1 MNQERFGGIYRLYG
15 IQGAQRLAAAKV
27 AVVGIGG
34 VGTWAAEAL
43 ARTGIGHIILM
54 DMDDICI
61 TNTNRQIHAH
71 DGNYGKLKI
80 EAMAERIKLINPDV
94 KITEIAGFYSMSKP
108 ERLFDHKPDVVIDA
122 IDSMKPKA
130 HLIASCYERKIPCV
144 TCGGAGGRIDAS
156 QIRQADLSKTNSDN
170 LLSQLRKS
178 LRNDYNMPLAD
189 KCPEIGIPCVY
200 SPEKALFPQCDG
212 SVSHQREAGQKGGI
226 GCASG
231 FGSATHIT
239 GCFGFMMAGEALR
252 LIAMEN

>member
-15 IQGAQRLAAAKV
+15 IEGAQRLKAARV
-27 AVVGIGG
+27 AIVGIGG
-34 VGTWAAEAL
+34 VGTWVAEAL

-61 TNTNRQIHAH
+61 TNTNRQTHAH
-71 DGNYGKLKI
+71 DGNYGKLKT
-80 EAMAERIKLINPDV
+80 EAMAERLRLINPDIQ
-94 KITEIAGFYSMSKP
+94 ITEIAGFYSMSKP
-108 ERLFDHKPDVVIDA
+108 ERLFDHSPDIVIDA

-130 HLIASCYERKIPCV
+130 HLIASCYERKTPCV

-156 QIRQADLSKTNSDN
+156 LIRIADLTKTQGDK

-178 LRNDYNMPLAD
+178 LRNDYQMPLHD
-189 KCPEIGIPCVY
+189 KCAEIGIPCVY

-212 SVSHQREAGQKGGI
+212 SVSHSREAGQKGGI

-231 FGSATHIT
+231 FGSSTHIT
-239 GCFGFMMAGEALR
+239 GTFGFMMAGAA
-252 LIAMEN
+252 INTITQ